1 MKEIGQ
7 LLKQTREAQGKTL
20 EEISSLTKIQLATL
34 AALEEGDFGRLSN
47 KAFIKGFIR
56 NYAKILGLDAD
67 AIILSLGGP
76 SKPSTDSRPP
86 PVSKLDSNELT
97 NKTNLLWFRTPSQFI
112 TVGAIVIIIALITS
126 IYFISM
132 KMMSYSQETVQKE
145 SAVES
150 DTPLE
155 EDLKGDEAG
164 SLEKPSDV
172 AGVSNQSATPEATAT
187 SNESVAPPSA
197 SLASTPSTPQ
207 SAVTTVSPTESQQDA
222 EESEPP
228 PKGIAPVPPAVQK
241 SVAIEAR
248 SAVKLTAVWSTGK
261 SETIQLN
268 ANNRHVFY
276 YALKIRITVD
286 DGGAVSI
293 NTHEKSLGIPGEKG
307 KPITINF
314 R

>member
-1 MKEIGQ
+1 MKEIGD
-7 LLKQTREAQGKTL
+7 LLKKTRESQGKTL
-20 EEISSLTKIQLATL
+20 EEISALTKIQLPTL
-34 AALEEGDFGRLSN
+34 IALESGDFGRLTN

-56 NYAKILGLDAD
+56 QYAKVLSLDAD
-67 AIILSLGGP
+67 ALIASLAGP
-76 SKPSTDSRPP
+76 AAPQADVKPI

-112 TVGAIVIIIALITS
+112 TVGAVVIILVLITS

-145 SAVES
+145 TTSPVNEDDS
-150 DTPLE
+150 SPE
-155 EDLKGDEAG
+155 EDSTTEDSKVEDAT
-164 SLEKPSDV
+164 SAEKPPV
-172 AGVSNQSATPEATAT
+172 AAVTATPAPVTPATPV
-187 SNESVAPPSA
+187 EIAPPKA
-197 SLASTPSTPQ
+197 VPQ
-207 SAVTTVSPTESQQDA
+207 QEAE

-228 PKGIAPVPPAVQK
+228 KGLTPAAETTQK
-241 SVAIEAR
+241 MVAIEAR
-248 SAVKLTAVWSTGK
+248 ANVTVEAVWSTGK

-276 YALKIRITVD
+276 YLEKIRITVD
-286 DGGAVSI
+286 DGGSI
-293 NTHEKSLGIPGEKG
+293 KITTHEKDFGVPGEKS

>member
-20 EEISSLTKIQLATL
+20 EEISALTKIQLPTL
-34 AALEEGDFGRLSN
+34 VALEDGDFGRLSN
-47 KAFIKGFIR
+47 KAFTKGFLR
-56 NYAKILGLDAD
+56 NYAKVLGLDGD

-76 SKPSTDSRPP
+76 TKPLADVKPV

-112 TVGAIVIIIALITS
+112 TVGAVVIILGLITS

-132 KMMSYSQETVQKE
+132 KMMSYSQETVQKDAPEVTAE
-145 SAVES
+145 S
-150 DTPLE
+150 PLE
-155 EDLKGDEAG
+155 EDLKGDEPGRIEKSAVPG
-164 SLEKPSDV
+164 STSLSP
-172 AGVSNQSATPEATAT
+172 TTAPT
-187 SNESVAPPSA
+187 STSSSESVGTSPAVPVA
-197 SLASTPSTPQ
+197 ETP
-207 SAVTTVSPTESQQDA
+207 QQDA

-228 PKGIAPVPPAVQK
+228 PKGIAPAPESTQK
-241 SVAIEAR
+241 MVAIEAR
-248 SAVKLTAVWSTGK
+248 ANVNIEAAWSTGK

-268 ANNRHVFY
+268 ANSRHVFY
-276 YALKIRITVD
+276 YLDKIRITVD
-286 DGGAVSI
+286 DGGSVKI
-293 NTHEKSLGIPGEKG
+293 TTHEKTLGVPGEKS

>member
-20 EEISSLTKIQLATL
+20 EEISALTKIQLPTL
-34 AALEEGDFGRLSN
+34 VALEDGDFGRLSN
-47 KAFIKGFIR
+47 KAFTKGFLR
-56 NYAKILGLDAD
+56 NYAKVLGLDAD

-76 SKPSTDSRPP
+76 AKPLADVKPV

-112 TVGAIVIIIALITS
+112 TVGAVVIILGLITS

-132 KMMSYSQETVQKE
+132 KMMSYSQETVQKDVTE
-145 SAVES
+145 VTAE
-150 DTPLE
+150 TPLE
-155 EDLKGDEAG
+155 EDLKGDEPGRIEKSAELAG
-164 SLEKPSDV
+164 AV
-172 AGVSNQSATPEATAT
+172 TPI
-187 SNESVAPPSA
+187 
-197 SLASTPSTPQ
+197 STPTPTTTSTSSEPVGTAP
-207 SAVTTVSPTESQQDA
+207 AVPVAETPQQDA

-228 PKGIAPVPPAVQK
+228 PKGIAPAPETTQK
-241 SVAIEAR
+241 MVAIEAR
-248 SAVKLTAVWSTGK
+248 ASVNIEAAWSTGK

-268 ANNRHVFY
+268 ANSRHVFY
-276 YALKIRITVD
+276 YLDKIRITVD
-286 DGGAVSI
+286 DGGSVKI
-293 NTHEKSLGIPGEKG
+293 NTHEKSLGVPGEKS

>member
-7 LLKQTREAQGKTL
+7 LLKQTRESQGKTL
-20 EEISSLTKIQLATL
+20 EEISSLTKIQLPTL
-34 AALEEGDFGRLSN
+34 VALEDGDFGRLSN

-56 NYAKILGLDAD
+56 NYAKVLGLDAD

-76 SKPSTDSRPP
+76 SKPLADIKPP

-112 TVGAIVIIIALITS
+112 TVGAVIIIIALITA

-145 SAVES
+145 PPPFTAE
-150 DTPLE
+150 TPLE
-155 EDLKGDEAG
+155 EDLNGDEPARI
-164 SLEKPSDV
+164 EKTAEPEPPQS
-172 AGVSNQSATPEATAT
+172 SATAPTSTAMPVEAV
-187 SNESVAPPSA
+187 VAPDAEIP
-197 SLASTPSTPQ
+197 
-207 SAVTTVSPTESQQDA
+207 QQDT

-228 PKGIAPVPPAVQK
+228 PKGLSPAPETTQK
-241 SVAIEAR
+241 MVAIEAR
-248 SAVKLTAVWSTGK
+248 ANVNIEAAWSTGK
-261 SETIQLN
+261 SESIQLN
-268 ANNRHVFY
+268 VNNRHVFY
-276 YALKIRITVD
+276 YLDKIRITIS
-286 DGGAVSI
+286 DGGSVRV
-293 NTHEKSLGIPGEKG
+293 NTHDKSLGVPGEKS

>member
-20 EEISSLTKIQLATL
+20 EEISALTKIQLPTL
-34 AALEEGDFGRLSN
+34 MALEDGDFGRLSN
-47 KAFIKGFIR
+47 KAFTKGFLR
-56 NYAKILGLDAD
+56 NYAKVLGLDAD

-76 SKPSTDSRPP
+76 AKPLADVKPV

-112 TVGAIVIIIALITS
+112 TVGAVVIILGLITS

-132 KMMSYSQETVQKE
+132 KMMSYSQETVQKDAPEVTAE
-145 SAVES
+145 S
-150 DTPLE
+150 PLE
-155 EDLKGDEAG
+155 EDLKGDEPG
-164 SLEKPSDV
+164 RIEKSSEASGTAIPS
-172 AGVSNQSATPEATAT
+172 
-187 SNESVAPPSA
+187 
-197 SLASTPSTPQ
+197 STPTSTSSEP
-207 SAVTTVSPTESQQDA
+207 VGTSPIAPTAEIVQPDA

-228 PKGIAPVPPAVQK
+228 PKGIAPAPETVQK
-241 SVAIEAR
+241 MVAIEAR
-248 SAVKLTAVWSTGK
+248 ASVNIEAAWSTGK

-268 ANNRHVFY
+268 ANSRHVFY
-276 YALKIRITVD
+276 YLDKIRITID
-286 DGGAVSI
+286 DGGSVKI
-293 NTHEKSLGIPGEKG
+293 NTHEKSLGVPGEKS

>member
-20 EEISSLTKIQLATL
+20 EEISAHTKIQLPTL
-34 AALEEGDFGRLSN
+34 VALEDGDFGRLSN
-47 KAFIKGFIR
+47 KAFTKGFLR
-56 NYAKILGLDAD
+56 NYAKVLGLDAD

-76 SKPSTDSRPP
+76 TKPLADVKPA

-112 TVGAIVIIIALITS
+112 TVGAVVIILGLITS

-132 KMMSYSQETVQKE
+132 KMMSYSQETVQKDVSE
-145 SAVES
+145 VTAE
-150 DTPLE
+150 TPLE
-155 EDLKGDEAG
+155 EDLKGDEPG
-164 SLEKPSDV
+164 RIEK
-172 AGVSNQSATPEATAT
+172 SATESAAATAAPT
-187 SNESVAPPSA
+187 STSSESVAT
-197 SLASTPSTPQ
+197 TPAAPVAETPQ
-207 SAVTTVSPTESQQDA
+207 ADA

-228 PKGIAPVPPAVQK
+228 PKGIAPAPETTQK
-241 SVAIEAR
+241 MVAIEAK
-248 SAVKLTAVWSTGK
+248 ANVNIEAAWSTGK

-268 ANNRHVFY
+268 ANSRHVFY
-276 YALKIRITVD
+276 YLDKIRITVD
-286 DGGAVSI
+286 DGGSVKI
-293 NTHEKSLGIPGEKG
+293 NTHEKSLGVPGEKS

>member
-20 EEISSLTKIQLATL
+20 EEISALTKIQLPTL
-34 AALEEGDFGRLSN
+34 MALEDGDFGRLSN
-47 KAFIKGFIR
+47 KAFTKGFLR
-56 NYAKILGLDAD
+56 NYAKVLGLDAD

-76 SKPSTDSRPP
+76 TKPLADVKPA

-112 TVGAIVIIIALITS
+112 TVGAVVIILGLITS

-132 KMMSYSQETVQKE
+132 KMMSYSQETVQKDSTDVTAE
-145 SAVES
+145 S
-150 DTPLE
+150 PLE
-155 EDLKGDEAG
+155 EDLKGDEPG
-164 SLEKPSDV
+164 RVEK
-172 AGVSNQSATPEATAT
+172 SAETGITGLSPTSTPT
-187 SNESVAPPSA
+187 STSSETVGTSPVAPVTE
-197 SLASTPSTPQ
+197 TP
-207 SAVTTVSPTESQQDA
+207 QQDA

-228 PKGIAPVPPAVQK
+228 PKGIAPAPESVQK
-241 SVAIEAR
+241 MVALEAR
-248 SAVKLTAVWSTGK
+248 ANVNIEAVWSTGK

-268 ANNRHVFY
+268 ANSRHVFY
-276 YALKIRITVD
+276 YLDKIRITVD
-286 DGGAVSI
+286 DGGSVKI
-293 NTHEKSLGIPGEKG
+293 NTHEKALGVPGEKS